1 MKNISQV
8 VRILAVGAACI
19 VLLVFATPLH
29 AEVFQYFDDEGTL
42 IVTDNPFGLKRPRA
56 AQPLKTYKPKKD
68 QQVDLNLLGDVHYD
82 YYPVFGRS
90 FGEVVNSVQANGP
103 YDSGDN
109 RRYAGQTRWATGWSY
124 SFDSSYTRDR
134 DYLRAAITIR
144 DIQFRS
150 DIAVLLPMLSPD
162 AELGYHDLQQWQAF
176 MAKLLD
182 HEHDHVRIVRESFPR
197 DEAVKKVLAIREVS
211 VPADPGIDPD
221 SLIQQAVEAETAR
234 IGHELVRTVKA
245 KNDEYDRLTEH
256 GLRPEMKA
264 VFFGGGGH

>member
-1 MKNISQV
+1 MKNISQL
-8 VRILAVGAACI
+8 VRLFVAGTVCI
-19 VLLVFATPLH
+19 VALAFTTPLH

-42 IVTDNPFGLKRPRA
+42 IITDNPFGLKRPKA

-68 QQVDLNLLGDVHYD
+68 QQVNLNLLGDVHYD

-90 FGEVVNSVQANGP
+90 FGEVIDSVQANGP

-124 SFDSSYTRDR
+124 SFDSSYKQDGGH
-134 DYLRAAITIR
+134 LRAAVTIR

-150 DIAVLLPMLSPD
+150 DIVVLLPMLSPD
-162 AELGYHDLQQWQAF
+162 SELGHHDLQQWQGF
-176 MAKLLD
+176 MARLLE
-182 HEHDHVRIVRESFPR
+182 HEHDHVRIVRESFSR
-197 DEAVKKVLAIREVS
+197 DEAAKKVLSIREV
-211 VPADPGIDPD
+211 VVRAEPGVDPD
-221 SLIQQAVEAETAR
+221 SLVQQAVETETAR

-256 GLRPEMKA
+256 GLRPEMKP
-264 VFFGGGGH
+264 VFFGSGY